1 VSVKGGLLGDLPQE
15 QAAALY
21 FLSFFGVLG
30 GYDVMTPVSLEFSMG
45 LRWRWLYPLDFW
57 WFR

>member
-1 VSVKGGLLGDLPQE
+1 LLGDLLQE
-15 QAAALY
+15 QATALY
-21 FLSFFGVLG
+21 FLNFFWVLG
-30 GYDVMTPVSLEFSMG
+30 GADVVTPVSLEFSMG